1 MPRAKIVPAL
11 LIAFFMLATWPL
23 WRWLWGEWRGNDY
36 YSHGFLIV
44 PIAAYLAWRRF
55 NYVENGRLQPQ
66 SGHNRGLILLTASL
80 IGYLAAF
87 AAKAYFLAAF
97 AMIGL
102 IGGLVWMALGTA
114 MARQLA
120 FPISFL
126 ALMTPLPFIEKA
138 TLPLALLTGR
148 FSAALTRFLGL
159 DVSVAGTAVTL
170 PNTDLVIGAQCS
182 GVNSIIALFALTA
195 LLAYA
200 LQGPL
205 WGKLTLLALSLPLAM
220 LGNVLRVA
228 ALLFAAHYF
237 SLETAFN
244 FYHDYSGIVSF
255 LLIAILMI
263 PLSKSLQCKT
273 FRYEIL

>member
-1 MPRAKIVPAL
+1 MPRAKIVPTL
-11 LIAFFMLATWPL
+11 LIAFFLLATWPL

-44 PIAAYLAWRRF
+44 PIAAYLSWRRF
-55 NYVENGRLQPQ
+55 NDVGNGRPHPQ
-66 SGHNRGLILLTASL
+66 QNDNRSLLLLAGSL
-80 IGYLAAF
+80 VAYLLAF
-87 AAKAYFLAAF
+87 IAKAYFLAAF

-102 IGGLVWMALGTA
+102 IGALAWTLLGTQ

-120 FPISFL
+120 FPIAFL
-126 ALMTPLPFIEKA
+126 SLMTPLPFIEQA

-159 DVSVAGTAVTL
+159 DVSVAGTAVSL

-237 SLETAFN
+237 SLQTAFN

-255 LLIAILMI
+255 LFIAILMI

>member
-1 MPRAKIVPAL
+1 MPRAKGIPAL
-11 LIAFFMLATWPL
+11 LIAFFVLATWPL
-23 WRWLWGEWRGNDY
+23 WRWLWGEWRGNAY

-44 PIAAYLAWRRF
+44 PIAIYLAWRRISHT
-55 NYVENGRLQPQ
+55 ENGRLQPQ
-66 SGHNRGLILLTASL
+66 PDHNRGLILLSGSL
-80 IGYLAAF
+80 IAYLVAF
-87 AAKAYFLAAF
+87 IAKAYFLAAF

-102 IGGLVWMALGTA
+102 IGGLVWTTLGQDIV
-114 MARQLA
+114 RQLA

-148 FSAALTRFLGL
+148 FSAALARLLGL
-159 DVSVAGTAVTL
+159 DVTVTGTAVAL

-182 GVNSIIALFALTA
+182 GVNAIIALFALTT
-195 LLAYA
+195 LLTYA

-220 LGNVLRVA
+220 LGNGLRVA
-228 ALLFAAHYF
+228 TLLFAAHYF
-237 SLETAFN
+237 SVETAFN
-244 FYHDYSGIVSF
+244 FYHDYSGVVSF
-255 LLIAILMI
+255 LLIAFLMI

-273 FRYEIL
+273 FRYDIL